1 MRFHVNFFLQI
12 FYIYFLKHF
21 LLSGV
26 RETIIRN
33 CEESVVECFEN
44 VPYLK
49 LLWDSMQS
57 MGCKVNLSRNISC
70 ELCQNGYD
78 LQYQG
83 NYDEDKNQVK
93 NFEIP
98 DILFARLY
106 SQTPSFTY
114 GFFLHIFILFQAVI
128 CANNNRGNF
137 CGTLMRQMISMFDQC
152 AFKNQ
157 NTIEHLACTEVRKA
171 NLAACNP
178 AANLFTFHALP
189 RAGAH
194 KECVRNV
201 ATHSL
206 YVQKFAQPE
215 EAIEAVDKVIDKCYL
230 DLEPIGRRANSSQ
243 DMIRAYQE
251 RYLFGYI

>member
-1 MRFHVNFFLQI
+1 MSNKSDPYYWSDHPKEVVKACTNPKFAELYPERGGKACSISKF
-12 FYIYFLKHF
+12 KEAR
-21 LLSGV
+21 GV

-33 CEESVVECFEN
+33 CEESVVECFES

-83 NYDEDKNQVK
+83 NYDEDKN
-93 NFEIP
+93 
-98 DILFARLY
+98 
-106 SQTPSFTY
+106 
-114 GFFLHIFILFQAVI
+114 QAVI

>member
-1 MRFHVNFFLQI
+1 MRFHVKFFLQI

-33 CEESVVECFEN
+33 CEESVVECFES

-114 GFFLHIFILFQAVI
+114 GFFFTYFCFISG
-128 CANNNRGNF
+128 C
-137 CGTLMRQMISMFDQC
+137 
-152 AFKNQ
+152 
-157 NTIEHLACTEVRKA
+157 HLC
-171 NLAACNP
+171 
-178 AANLFTFHALP
+178 
-189 RAGAH
+189 
-194 KECVRNV
+194 
-201 ATHSL
+201 
-206 YVQKFAQPE
+206 
-215 EAIEAVDKVIDKCYL
+215 
-230 DLEPIGRRANSSQ
+230 
-243 DMIRAYQE
+243 
-251 RYLFGYI
+251 